1 MMSNHI
7 LGIMPLEKIMMGGGE
22 KQQLL
27 VDTNCCSPDTN
38 TIEKKKLWY
47 NSNNNSPTTVAT
59 VLMGSSDD
67 NTIDSGSNDEV
78 DDDWN
83 DSFWADTAA
92 AAAARTPRND
102 DPIPERRRIITVVQQ
117 NKHNQC
123 HDSTAFNISSI
134 NYPALQVEMAKSA
147 FLKHPNNQDKW
158 MELVQCFHM
167 MKMKE
172 EEGLPVDISN
182 DNNDDETI
190 AGVIECNNGEEQVVD
205 DAALCQEWA
214 NFANFDE
221 MNASAAATEEEEE
234 INLHMQQLS
243 STIHSSSDNDTFSN
257 TDDKSE
263 DWSEERDVSLSSPPS
278 STSYSEYKPDSLVFD
293 EQESLCSSN
302 SSSYEQPEEEPHVKR
317 TTNIDYVDAQGYDAY
332 VHTEIQH
339 WENCINRYNQNGVN
353 VVKKAKT
360 PERRNWNVG
369 KIVQVAIDGDDE
381 DDVLYVV

>member
-1 MMSNHI
+1 MIGMI
-7 LGIMPLEKIMMGGGE
+7 
-22 KQQLL
+22 
-27 VDTNCCSPDTN
+27 
-38 TIEKKKLWY
+38 
-47 NSNNNSPTTVAT
+47 
-59 VLMGSSDD
+59 
-67 NTIDSGSNDEV
+67 
-78 DDDWN
+78 
-83 DSFWADTAA
+83 
-92 AAAARTPRND
+92 
-102 DPIPERRRIITVVQQ
+102 RRRIITAVQQ

-123 HDSTAFNISSI
+123 HDSTAFNISST

-158 MELVQCFHM
+158 KELVQCFHM

-172 EEGLPVDISN
+172 EEGLPLGISH
-182 DNNDDETI
+182 DNNDDEII
-190 AGVIECNNGEEQVVD
+190 AGVIDCNNGEEQVID

-243 STIHSSSDNDTFSN
+243 SREGNCNKIFHSSSDNNTFSN
-257 TDDKSE
+257 TDDESE
-263 DWSEERDVSLSSPPS
+263 DWSDERDVSRSPPTS
-278 STSYSEYKPDSLVFD
+278 STSYSEYNPNSLVLD
-293 EQESLCSSN
+293 EQQSLCSSS

-317 TTNIDYVDAQGYDAY
+317 TTSIDYVDAQGYDAY

-353 VVKKAKT
+353 VVKKANT

-369 KIVQVAIDGDDE
+369 KIVQVAVDGDDE